1 MADKKFT
8 DFAESLT
15 PATGDYVVGYS
26 VSGNEEVRIPIN
38 ALPVSGVAGTVQG
51 TDSND
56 HNIRSRDPNVS
67 GGGLG
72 AARGESSVD
81 LQTLR
86 SASDQVAA
94 ATNSSILGGENNKII
109 GGATHSAITAGS
121 TNSIAT
127 GAFHSFIGGGDSNS
141 VNASSTR
148 SAIVGGKSNQTSND
162 YNFIGAGRNNRATED
177 YSIVVGGEDHQATSN
192 HIFIGGGDTNTSSG
206 PYGVIA
212 GGHSN
217 NISQTYS
224 SIVGGYNNT
233 VTSAHSSIG
242 GGRGNTCSASYSAIA
257 GGFRANADKFG
268 QYAFGGGNKG
278 GFGLGEAQ
286 FSKFIVANTT
296 SNDTQTELFL
306 DGSTATQRM
315 TVNSGETWVFVITLV
330 ARDGTDSCLFEIE
343 GGIHRNGAT
352 TALIQSTHENFHKR
366 TSGATSWDFT
376 VEADDTN
383 DALVAKVTGE
393 TGKTIKWVATVDVT
407 CVKS

>member
-15 PATGDYVVGYS
+15 PDTGDYVVGYS
-26 VSGNEEVRIPIN
+26 VTGNEEVRIPIN
-38 ALPVSGVAGTVQG
+38 ALSGSAGGTVQG

-56 HNIRSRDPNVS
+56 HNIRAKDPNVS

-72 AARGESSVD
+72 YARGESSVD

-86 SASDQVAA
+86 SGPTEIAA
-94 ATNSSILGGENNKII
+94 ADNSSLLGGERNSIISGAHHSVIGGGLVNKIDSGSFYSVI
-109 GGATHSAITAGS
+109 GGGFGNILRTSSPHSAIVAGKD
-121 TNSIAT
+121 NN
-127 GAFHSFIGGGDSNS
+127 GR
-141 VNASSTR
+141 AS
-148 SAIVGGKSNQTSND
+148 
-162 YNFIGAGRNNRATED
+162 YNFIGAGLSCDASQNFST
-177 YSIVVGGEDHQATSN
+177 IVGGESNQATSSLV
-192 HIFIGGGDTNTSSG
+192 FIGGGSANSSSG
-206 PYGVIA
+206 PNSVIGGGLSNSITQSYSSIA
-212 GGHSN
+212 GGYDNTITGTS
-217 NISQTYS
+217 S
-224 SIVGGYNNT
+224 SI
-233 VTSAHSSIG
+233 A
-242 GGRGNTCSASYSAIA
+242 GGRENTASANYAAIA
-257 GGFRANADKFG
+257 GGYKANADKFG
-268 QYAFGGGNKG
+268 QYAFGGGLKG

-296 SNDTQTELFL
+296 SNNTQTELFL

-315 TVNSGETWVFVITLV
+315 TINSGETWVFVITLV

-343 GGIHRNGAT
+343 GGIHRNGTT

-366 TSGATSWDFT
+366 TAGATSWDFV

-393 TGKTIKWVATVDVT
+393 TSKTIKWVATVDVT